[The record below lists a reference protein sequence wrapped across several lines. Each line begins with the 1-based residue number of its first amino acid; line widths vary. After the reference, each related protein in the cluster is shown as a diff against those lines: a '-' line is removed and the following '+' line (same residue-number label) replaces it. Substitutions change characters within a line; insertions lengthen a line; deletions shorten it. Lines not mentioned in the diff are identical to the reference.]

1 MSYYWDDYFRYL
13 DQRKEKEVEEEI
25 RLQDG
30 SQISLVGQD
39 TFTSQNQEG
48 EQDLTDQDQADE
60 DGG

>member
-1 MSYYWDDYFRYL
+1 MKGYMDDYFRYF
-13 DQRKEKEVEEEI
+13 DQRKEKAVEEEI

-48 EQDLTDQDQADE
+48 EQDITDQDQADE